1 MAKCCYILWVFF
13 PPFSTHTFRE
23 PVLDSYITYTVDDKS
38 DLTIEKKKQ
47 KQKQNDGKQH
57 VRRVNVKTSPGRFI
71 RSGLKLSV
79 WMGSYEPVVL

>member
-1 MAKCCYILWVFF
+1 MLLHSVGFF

-23 PVLDSYITYTVDDKS
+23 PVLDSYPTYTVDDKS
-38 DLTIEKKKQ
+38 DLTIKKKQ
-47 KQKQNDGKQH
+47 NKNKKNDGKQR
-57 VRRVNVKTSPGRFI
+57 VRRVNVKTSPGSKI